1 MRGEKES
8 QSLAGGFSMKKNN
21 FHRIQRV
28 LFLILLANLLVA
40 ALKIIIGS
48 IIKSASMTADGFH
61 SLSDGSSNIVGL
73 IGIHFAAK
81 PEDEDHPYGHT
92 KYETLAGLFI
102 AVMLFL
108 AAGKVILDAVKRFIE
123 PVIPEITIESLIV
136 LIFTLIVNIVVS
148 VVEYRKGKELN
159 SQILISD
166 SMHTRSDIYIS
177 LGVLITLA
185 GVKLG
190 LPPETDPIVSLIVAG
205 FIIHA
210 GYEIFKENSDVLLDG
225 VAINAKEISDV
236 VLSFEDVK
244 GVHNIRS
251 RGSINNLYI
260 DLHIEVNSKLDVEK
274 AHKLA
279 HDIEDAIK
287 AKFKKNSQVIAHIEP
302 YEEDAKE

>member
-1 MRGEKES
+1 MINSLEEKKFRKIR
-8 QSLAGGFSMKKNN
+8 Q
-21 FHRIQRV
+21 V

-73 IGIHFAAK
+73 IGIHYAAK
-81 PEDEDHPYGHT
+81 PVDEDHPYGHR

-102 AVMLFL
+102 AVMLFF
-108 AAGKVILDAVKRFIE
+108 AAGKVIFDAVKRFIE
-123 PVIPEITIESLIV
+123 PVVPGITSESLIA
-136 LIFTLIVNIVVS
+136 LIFTLIVNIVVA
-148 VVEYRKGKELN
+148 VAEYRKGKELN

-166 SMHTRSDIYIS
+166 SMHTKSDILIS
-177 LGVLITLA
+177 IGVLITLA
-185 GVKLG
+185 CVKLG
-190 LPPETDPIVSLIVAG
+190 LPPVIDPIVSLIVAG
-205 FIIHA
+205 FIIHT

-225 VAINAKEISDV
+225 VAIDAKEIKDV

-244 GVHNIRS
+244 DVHKIRS
-251 RGSINNLYI
+251 RGSINDLYV
-260 DLHIEVNSKLDVEK
+260 DLHIMVDSGLDVEK

-302 YEEDAKE
+302 YEKEAKD